1 MYKNICETQA
11 QLNSLNK
18 TYQLCKIYKIGC
30 SKRQI
35 KRWAD
40 AGIIVAIRDGH
51 KYLINWQ
58 SLYDYIHGSKI
69 TEDQH
74 KTSRA
79 KKQLSDLAGNAGSS
93 VSRRNA
99 QIDINRT
106 K

>member
-1 MYKNICETQA
+1 MAKKKKI
-11 QLNSLNK
+11 LNSLNE
-18 TYQLCKIYKIGC
+18 TYRFCREEDYGC

-35 KRWAD
+35 KQWAD

-58 SLYDYIHGSKI
+58 SLDDYIHGSKI

-99 QIDINRT
+99 QIDINR
-106 K
+106 KK